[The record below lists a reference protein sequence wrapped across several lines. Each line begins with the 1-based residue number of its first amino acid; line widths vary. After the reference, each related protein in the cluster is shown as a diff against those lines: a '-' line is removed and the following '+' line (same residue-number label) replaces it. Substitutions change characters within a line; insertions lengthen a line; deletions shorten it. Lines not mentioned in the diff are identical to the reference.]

1 MMTDKGPG
9 CSGARGKQVGL
20 SLIELMI
27 GLLIGLIITLA
38 ITASVAT
45 ISKQLRTTGGG
56 TNAGEEAQLSVTLID
71 RDLRMAGA
79 AIFANSVATMCPSVN
94 EYKNGTTL
102 YDGATLGSAF
112 AAVRITDGGATGS
125 DTIDVESSPPSTA
138 GTFTAAI
145 VKEMPATAGVLKVT
159 DPRNNLY
166 NGDLIFVAHPLPNP
180 DGDPCTLIQV
190 TGITGSCTSSTTGCN
205 VVFDSGQS
213 GYNPSNPNTAFS
225 SPQTYGPGSVLV
237 KMPAFAYT
245 RYEVKCNALLRHDK
259 TLTPSCTGSPSFHN
273 SAIADGIVM
282 LKAQYGIADAGS
294 DVIASWKSA
303 AAITEDEMDHVK
315 AVRVAVVAR
324 SREADAS
331 AVTTSAP
338 TVFGGALTLDLSGTS
353 VPAGKTW
360 QNFRYRI
367 FETMTPLRNVAWNR

>member
-1 MMTDKGPG
+1 MTSDKRQRVRSRRSRQG
-9 CSGARGKQVGL
+9 GL
-20 SLIELMI
+20 SLIELMV
-27 GLLIGLIITLA
+27 GLLVGLIITLA

-56 TNAGEEAQLSVTLID
+56 INAGEEAQLSVTLID

-79 AIFANSVATMCPSVN
+79 AIFANSVATMCPTVN
-94 EYKNGTTL
+94 EYKNGATL
-102 YDGATLGSAF
+102 YDGTSLGSAF
-112 AAVRITDGGATGS
+112 APVRITDGGTTGS
-125 DTIDVESSPPSTA
+125 DTIDVENSPPSTT

-159 DPRNNLY
+159 DPRNTLY

-213 GYNPSNPNTAFS
+213 LYNPSNPNHAFT

-237 KMPAFAYT
+237 KMPTFAYT

-259 TLTPSCTGSPSFHN
+259 TVTPSCSGSPSFHN
-273 SAIADGIVM
+273 SAIADQIVM
-282 LKAQYGIADAGS
+282 LKAQYGIAEAGS
-294 DVIASWKSA
+294 DAIASWKSA
-303 AAITEDEMDHVK
+303 ATITEDEMNRVK

-324 SREADAS
+324 SREPDS
-331 AVTTSAP
+331 MAVTTSAP
-338 TVFGGALTLDLSGTS
+338 TVFGGALTLNLSGTS